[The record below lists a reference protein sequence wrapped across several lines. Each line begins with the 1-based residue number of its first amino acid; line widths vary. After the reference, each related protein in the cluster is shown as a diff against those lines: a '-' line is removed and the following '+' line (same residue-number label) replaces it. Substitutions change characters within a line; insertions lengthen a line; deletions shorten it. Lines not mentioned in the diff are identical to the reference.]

1 MNTATIWPYA
11 LAAVLSLA
19 AIILILLIV
28 VLKKSA
34 KASQFPDPNDA
45 PADDAPEA
53 SPEAAVQATPSLA
66 TVFRR
71 AARRMRQT
79 RQGDP
84 HELPLLLLLGAAGSR
99 DSNLLADSGLDL
111 PFGTA
116 QDAGV
121 SLAYGRGFWLY
132 DRGVVLD
139 VAGDMVLRADGT
151 TADDSNWSSLLRRL
165 QKLRPKR
172 PVDGVV
178 ITISAESLLA
188 ATTGEL
194 ARTDLATRMGKVH
207 RRVAD
212 VQQKLGFRVPAYIVV
227 TGAEILT
234 GFPALC
240 AGLPPAARR
249 QMLGWSSTYTSDTN
263 YSPAW
268 VDEAIEALGRRVQ
281 DLQME
286 IFAEG
291 GKDADSLLQLD
302 ESVTSLGAPLRVC
315 LEQLFRAT
323 AYHDAPILRGI
334 YLTGKDAGEADLL
347 GQSSGGTA
355 FLADLLERK
364 AFPEWGLAMP
374 TTWTLVSRNRA
385 VQVAQYT
392 TLILGIMLAGG
403 MAVGSIRLH
412 KDNQEILPFLEAT
425 ADRVEACRRPD
436 TRQHISDGDIQ
447 RWSLDLLNGMARI
460 DFRHY
465 AVVFLPSSWLSGFE
479 NRLERSVGEAFES
492 VILDGVRL
500 ELEDRARRLLDGSYS
515 CSARGLQVTE
525 AVQVAVQQQ
534 DPQAPAFGIEQTPEF
549 QELRQLVSCFRQ
561 LENTKRKFNDLSRTA
576 DMKELGAVVSAAFGQ
591 ELPDDFYRNDQL
603 YRRALRSA
611 DYARFDPARYRD
623 EANLRA
629 AKMAHALYTGLF
641 QQNLFYARL
650 RELSESINVASTQWP
665 TAGETERFADLVR
678 RMHEIETAATSP
690 QMEWAFRHSFS
701 LGSGFDRVL
710 QDMEGSE
717 FFGRQAAVAL
727 RNDAT
732 AAWREYQRRLAGTTS
747 PLTGSIL
754 AVQQGRPTMQLS
766 SDTLLLKSALE
777 TFLGQKFVNTP
788 SEQRHVQ
795 VRLMPGTRLAWNAPA
810 LAQASDVVAAYDRF
824 REKTFPL
831 IPADLRISVDQV
843 ARDRARAQMMDLL
856 AQAQQF
862 ENVMPPAT
870 LDARE
875 DAIRNDVT
883 TFVAATKSLDSAL
896 NGLTRLNLVDD
907 KRDVTLAMTAEARRI
922 LAEIDTLLEAE
933 QPYRPRQGT
942 FDWWNGDAPPSPAAW
957 GAADPAEVALYLNT
971 TRERIAYLART
982 YAHPLL
988 AFLSHEGSRT
998 SAETR
1003 RWQHILDDLR
1013 DYEAKKPGN
1022 SVAVLEDYISE
1033 RMSKLD
1039 LASCSNAR
1047 LPNGFQPDPGIF
1059 AVRTQELSSQLGARC
1074 TNVAIER
1081 VATRYREI
1089 EQYFNQR
1096 LAGRYPFTDA
1106 VPRAGDLEAD
1116 PNDVRGFFRIF
1127 DASQAMVRS
1136 IPVDATQDPS
1146 FAKARRFVEEIAA
1159 VRGFFATYLEKPEAG
1174 PAVDIEPM
1182 FRVLRDR
1189 EVHGDQIIGWTLD
1202 VGRDTITNRE
1212 AKSRK
1217 IRWTY
1222 GEPVRVSLRWASD
1235 SPRVPVGDNARPGV
1249 SVRDRTV
1256 VYEYRNAWSLLTALE
1271 QNQSSADDLPSFLDV
1286 EPVTLSLEIPTE
1298 NPAQKNEPRSE
1309 ARVFLRLSVLD
1320 PKSAQPLTIPRFPPS
1335 APRITGAAYTT
1346 EARR

>member
-11 LAAVLSLA
+11 LAAVLALA

-34 KASQFPDPNDA
+34 KASQFPDPNEA
-45 PADDAPEA
+45 PADDDAPAAAPEQ
-53 SPEAAVQATPSLA
+53 VQATPSLA

-84 HELPLLLLLGAAGSR
+84 HELPLLLLVGAAGSR

-139 VAGDMVLRADGT
+139 VAGDMILRADGT
-151 TADDSNWSSLLRRL
+151 TADDSNWSGLLRRL

-172 PVDGVV
+172 PIDGIVV
-178 ITISAESLLA
+178 TISAESLLA
-188 ATTGEL
+188 ATSGEL
-194 ARTDLATRMGKVH
+194 ARTDLAMRMGKVH
-207 RRVAD
+207 RRIAD
-212 VQQKLGFRVPAYIVV
+212 VQQRLGFRVPAYIVV
-227 TGAEILT
+227 TGAETLT
-234 GFPALC
+234 GFTALC
-240 AGLPPAARR
+240 AGLPPQSRR

-263 YSPAW
+263 YSPEW
-268 VDEAIEALGRRVQ
+268 VDEAIDALGRRVQ

-286 IFAEG
+286 IFTEG
-291 GKDADSLLQLD
+291 GRDANSLLQLD
-302 ESVTSLGAPLRVC
+302 EAVSSLGAPLRVC

-334 YLTGKDAGEADLL
+334 YLTGKDGGEADLL

-385 VQVAQYT
+385 VQLAQYA
-392 TLILGIMLAGG
+392 TLILGVVLAGG
-403 MAVGSIRLH
+403 MAIGAIRLH

-425 ADRVEACRRPD
+425 ADRVEACRRLD

-465 AVVFLPSSWLSGFE
+465 AAIFVPSSWIGGFE
-479 NRLERSVGEAFES
+479 QRLERAIGEAFES

-500 ELEDRARRLLDGSYS
+500 ELEERARRLLDGSYS
-515 CSARGLQVTE
+515 CSQRVINADARL
-525 AVQVAVQQQ
+525 VAAQ
-534 DPQAPAFGIEQTPEF
+534 DAQTPAFGIDQTPEF
-549 QELRQLVSCFRQ
+549 QELRQLVTCFRQ
-561 LENTKRKFNDLSRTA
+561 LEDTKRKFNDLSRTA
-576 DMKELGAVVSAAFGQ
+576 DMKDLGSVVSASFGQ
-591 ELPDDFYRNDQL
+591 ELPEDFYRNDQL
-603 YRRALRSA
+603 YRRALRTA

-629 AKMAHALYTGLF
+629 AKMAHGLYTGLF
-641 QQNLFYARL
+641 QQNLFYSRL

-665 TAGETERFADLVR
+665 AAGETERFADLVR
-678 RMHEIETAATSP
+678 RMQEIETAAMSP
-690 QMEWAFRHSFS
+690 QMEWAFRPSFS
-701 LGSGFDRVL
+701 LGADFERVL
-710 QDMEGSE
+710 LDMEGSE
-717 FFGRQAAVAL
+717 FFGRPAAVAL
-727 RNDAT
+727 RNDAA

-754 AVQQGRPTMQLS
+754 AVHQGRPTMQLS

-795 VRLMPGTRLAWNAPA
+795 VRLLPGTRLAWDAPA

-824 REKTFPL
+824 RDKTFPL

-856 AQAQQF
+856 AQAQRF

-870 LDARE
+870 IDARE
-875 DAIRNDVT
+875 EAIRSDVS
-883 TFVAATKSLDSAL
+883 TFAASTKSLDSAL
-896 NGLTRLNLVDD
+896 DGLTRLNLVDD

-922 LAEIDTLLEAE
+922 LAEVDALLEAE

-942 FDWWNGDAPPSPAAW
+942 FEWWNGDAPPSPAAW
-957 GAADPAEVALYLNT
+957 GAADPAEVTLYLNT
-971 TRERIAYLART
+971 TRERVAYLART

-988 AFLSHEGSRT
+988 AYLSHEGARAG
-998 SAETR
+998 AETR

-1013 DYEAKKPGN
+1013 DYDAKKPGN
-1022 SVAVLEDYISE
+1022 AVAMLEDYIGE

-1039 LASCSNAR
+1039 LATCSNAR
-1047 LPNGFQPDPGIF
+1047 LPNGFQPGPGIF

-1106 VPRAGDLEAD
+1106 VARAGDMEAD
-1116 PNDVRGFFRIF
+1116 PNDLRGFFRIF
-1127 DASQAMVRS
+1127 DASHAMVSS
-1136 IPVDATQDPS
+1136 IPINATQDPS
-1146 FAKARRFVEEIAA
+1146 FAKARAFVKEMSA
-1159 VRGFFATYLEKPEAG
+1159 VRDFFATYLEKPEAG
-1174 PAVDIEPM
+1174 PAIDIEPM

-1189 EVHGDQIIGWTLD
+1189 EVYGDQIIGWTLD

-1222 GEPVRVSLRWASD
+1222 GEPVRVSLRWASE
-1235 SPRVPVGDNARPGV
+1235 SPRIPVGDNARPGV

-1256 VYEYRNAWSLLTALE
+1256 VYEYKNAWSLLTALA
-1271 QNQSSADDLPSFLDV
+1271 QNPSSADDLPSFLDV
-1286 EPVTLSLEIPTE
+1286 EPVTLSLKIATE
-1298 NPAQKNEPRSE
+1298 NPAQKGEPRSD

-1320 PKSAQPLTIPRFPPS
+1320 PKSAQPLTIPPFPAS
-1335 APRITGAAYTT
+1335 APRITGAAYTA